1 MSIRAT
7 IQKVG
12 MTSGD
17 ARQTLKSASWKRED
31 VELHDPMGNI
41 LTNAKGQDVLTGLS
55 QAAKDKGLTQP
66 LPVRNGS
73 AFDADYLAFWEKQ
86 NALDMM
92 NAGLVKSKI
101 RDTSARYGAA
111 KEWDEIVVSVDQAV
125 SDQELATIREEA
137 LKELRS
143 PATLGTDN
151 VGQQGN
157 RAVIASTMH
166 DNTGHKHLH
175 FLVNRH
181 AFDMQGKEVAVAI
194 DLSNSGM
201 QASFMQNLEQRLR
214 DKGIL
219 HPFEA
224 TSSTNKAITQNTVQ
238 QAATQ
243 STQQQVADAGGFAP
257 DQTLT
262 ATPVSVP
269 QADGTQAIVAQP
281 LNVDAEGIARH
292 SVSVKAEITRRNEE
306 IRRQQEEVQR
316 LAATAATLDQATQA
330 IAEKDALTDALTDTQ
345 KALETTKHFLDEAG
359 ATITERNAAI
369 EALEAE
375 KEALMER
382 EAAWRDRVVSIGNDL
397 AESPYLDDATKEAL
411 RQGDPTTVLNIAS
424 TMRER
429 ADEWE
434 NALSQAEQS
443 HPELIARHG
452 LRDDPLQG
460 LDNLLV
466 EHAYE
471 QQKNANLA
479 QERDGLQ
486 LQLSQSQATVQ
497 TLQAQAAETARQMA
511 ALDAAMAKQAAEFER
526 RMDEQVEKVK
536 AAEIAA
542 AKAEGKV
549 EATEQRLVE
558 KSAELA
564 AAKAETKAL
573 ERLRDGIAQVVVYGQ
588 KADDVYRTTP
598 ELRDHDA
605 SVKAIEKWLEVRQQ
619 AAESETKVL
628 RLENDVLTLKDELAV
643 VPGLR
648 TELAEAKAEAEEH
661 LRQVNDGHAKDI
673 ADLVEKHTKLAK
685 RNDQLQSELAEAVR
699 TVKTSGNLVQ
709 KQAGDLEKALANAAR
724 LQEELTAAQEALA
737 AKVEEAAKPAATG
750 WQGPDA
756 DEQRMLDF
764 LAKNPAIAALVKEAQ
779 DNESVADVL
788 EGIQKDLDN
797 PGMRPAEGTP
807 PGQGEDW
814 EAKLKESDKKPS
826 QSKKRNDPTNDQ
838 S

>member
-41 LTNAKGQDVLTGLS
+41 ITNAKGQDVLTGLS

-166 DNTGHKHLH
+166 DNTGHRHLH

-238 QAATQ
+238 QVATQ

-262 ATPVSVP
+262 ATPVAVP

-330 IAEKDALTDALTDTQ
+330 IAEKDALTEALTDTQ
-345 KALETTKHFLDEAG
+345 KALETTKHFLEEAG
-359 ATITERNAAI
+359 VQLTERNAAI

-411 RQGDPTTVLNIAS
+411 RQGDPITVLNIAS

-598 ELRDHDA
+598 ELRDHEA

-628 RLENDVLTLKDELAV
+628 RLESDVLTLQEELAV

-673 ADLVEKHTKLAK
+673 ADLVEKHTELAK
-685 RNDQLQSELAEAVR
+685 RNDELQSELAEAVR
-699 TVKTSGNLVQ
+699 TVKTSGDLVQ

-814 EAKLKESDKKPS
+814 EAKLRESDKKPS
-826 QSKKRNDPTNDQ
+826 QSKKRDDPSNDQ

>member
-41 LTNAKGQDVLTGLS
+41 ITNAKGQDVLSGLS
-55 QAAKDKGLTQP
+55 QAAKDKGLTHP

-73 AFDADYLAFWEKQ
+73 SFDADYLAFWEKQ

-151 VGQQGN
+151 VGQQGH

-262 ATPVSVP
+262 ATPVAVP

-292 SVSVKAEITRRNEE
+292 SVLVKAEITRRNEE

-330 IAEKDALTDALTDTQ
+330 IAEKDALTEALTDTQ
-345 KALETTKHFLDEAG
+345 KALETTKHFLEEAG
-359 ATITERNAAI
+359 VQLTERNAAI

-573 ERLRDGIAQVVVYGQ
+573 ERLRDGIVQVVVYGQ

-673 ADLVEKHTKLAK
+673 ADLVEKHTELAK

-779 DNESVADVL
+779 DNESVAGVL

-826 QSKKRNDPTNDQ
+826 QSKKRNDPSNDQ

>member
-41 LTNAKGQDVLTGLS
+41 ITNAKGQDVLTGLS

-151 VGQQGN
+151 IGQQGH

-262 ATPVSVP
+262 ATPVAVP

-330 IAEKDALTDALTDTQ
+330 IAEKDALTEALTDTQ
-345 KALETTKHFLDEAG
+345 KALETTKHFLEEAG

-411 RQGDPTTVLNIAS
+411 RQGDPTTVLTIAAS
-424 TMRER
+424 MRER
-429 ADEWE
+429 ADEWD

-536 AAEIAA
+536 AAELAA

-598 ELRDHDA
+598 ELRDHEA

-628 RLENDVLTLKDELAV
+628 RLENDVLTLQEELAV

-661 LRQVNDGHAKDI
+661 LRQVNDSHAKDI
-673 ADLVEKHTKLAK
+673 ADLVEKHTELAK

-699 TVKTSGNLVQ
+699 TVKTSGDLVQ

-814 EAKLKESDKKPS
+814 EAKLRESDKKPS
-826 QSKKRNDPTNDQ
+826 QSKKRNDPSNDQ